1 MRWQPG
7 ERKAMSALTEI
18 AAVSWMNIRSVP
30 QRIGTSSVVIIGI
43 AGVVAV
49 LVSVFAMSSGLVRTL
64 QNSGPDNRA
73 IVVSTGA
80 AAELVSA
87 LTMEETSAIAD
98 SAGVK
103 KGPDGRALA
112 SPETLMI
119 VNLLK
124 KDGTEAG
131 APLRGLT
138 QEGFAVRSEMKMVSG
153 RAFRPGVAELIVGK
167 SAQRLYKGLEDGA
180 RVRLRGTS
188 WTVVGTFESGGGS
201 HESELMA
208 DAQTLNSAYQR
219 GSVSQSMLVVI
230 DPSVGFNGLKDSITT
245 NPQLQVDVSSEK
257 DFGTQQ
263 SDQINRI
270 LSIVAYVIGGIMAVG
285 AIFGAL
291 NTMYSAVSTRSR
303 EIATLRA
310 IGFGAAAVVVS
321 VFVEALLLALVGGAC
336 GALLA
341 WLLFNGH
348 TVDTSGGGTGGQLL
362 FDLAVTPGLMALG
375 IAWACFIGVVGGLFP
390 AIRAARLPV
399 ATALRAV

>member
-1 MRWQPG
+1 
-7 ERKAMSALTEI
+7 MSTLTQA
-18 AAVSWMNIRSVP
+18 AAVSWMNIRTLP

-49 LVSVFAMSSGLVRTL
+49 LISVFAMSTGLVKAL
-64 QNSGPDNRA
+64 QNSATDDRA

-80 AAELVSA
+80 NAELVSA
-87 LTMEETSAIAD
+87 LTNDESLAIAD
-98 SAGVK
+98 SSGVK

-112 SPETLMI
+112 SPEVLMI
-119 VNLLK
+119 VNLVK
-124 KDGTEAG
+124 RDGGEAG

-138 QEGFAVRSEMKMVSG
+138 QDGFAVHSEIKMVSG
-153 RAFRPGVAELIVGK
+153 RVFRPGVAELIVGK
-167 SAQRLYKGLEDGA
+167 SAQRLYKGLEVGA
-180 RVRLRGTS
+180 EVRLRGTT
-188 WTVVGTFESGGGS
+188 WRVVGTFESGGGA

-219 GSVSQSMLVVI
+219 GSVSQSVLVVVDRAI
-230 DPSVGFNGLKDSITT
+230 GFNALKDSITS
-245 NPQLQVDVSSEK
+245 NPQLQVDAWTER
-257 DFGTQQ
+257 DFGTQE
-263 SDQINRI
+263 SDQISRI
-270 LSIVAYVIGGIMAVG
+270 LSIVAYVVGGIMAIG

-310 IGFGAAAVVVS
+310 IGFGAAPVVIS

-336 GALLA
+336 GALIA

-348 TVDTSGGGTGGQLL
+348 SVDTLGGGTGGQLI
-362 FDLAVTPGLMALG
+362 FDLVVTPGLMALG
-375 IAWACFIGVVGGLFP
+375 ILWACLIGVVGGLFP

-399 ATALRAV
+399 AIALRAV

>member
-1 MRWQPG
+1 
-7 ERKAMSALTEI
+7 MSVLTEI

-49 LVSVFAMSSGLVRTL
+49 LISVFAMSTGLVKAL

-73 IVVSTGA
+73 IIVSTGA
-80 AAELVSA
+80 TAELVSA
-87 LTMEETSAIAD
+87 LTNEESLAVAD

-119 VNLLK
+119 VNLFK

-138 QEGFAVRSEMKMVSG
+138 QEGIAVHSEIKMVSG
-153 RAFRPGVAELIVGK
+153 RIFRPGVAELMVGK
-167 SAQRLYKGLEDGA
+167 SARRLYKGLEDGS
-180 RVRLRGTS
+180 RVRLRGTA

-201 HESELMA
+201 HESELLA

-219 GSVSQSMLVVI
+219 GGVSQSVLVVI
-230 DPSVGFNGLKDSITT
+230 DPGMGFNALKDSITT
-245 NPQLQVDVSSEK
+245 NPQLQVDVSTEK
-257 DFGTQQ
+257 DFATQE
-263 SDQINRI
+263 SDQISRI
-270 LSIVAYVIGGIMAVG
+270 LSIVAYVVGGIMAVG

-310 IGFGAAAVVVS
+310 IGFGAASVVIS
-321 VFVEALLLALVGGAC
+321 VFVEALLLALLGGAC
-336 GALLA
+336 GALIA

-348 TVDTSGGGTGGQLL
+348 SVDTSGGGTGGQMIFELV
-362 FDLAVTPGLMALG
+362 VTPALMALG
-375 IAWACFIGVVGGLFP
+375 IAWACFIGIVGGLFP

>member
-1 MRWQPG
+1 
-7 ERKAMSALTEI
+7 MSALTEI

-30 QRIGTSSVVIIGI
+30 QRIGTSCVVIIGI

-49 LVSVFAMSSGLVRTL
+49 LISVFAMSTGLVRAL
-64 QNSGPDNRA
+64 QNSVPDDRA

-80 AAELVSA
+80 AVEIVSA
-87 LTMEETSAIAD
+87 LSKEESLAIAD
-98 SAGVK
+98 SPGVK

-119 VNLLK
+119 VNLSK

-138 QEGFAVRSEMKMVSG
+138 QAGFAVHSEIKMISG
-153 RAFRPGVAELIVGK
+153 RIFKPGVAELIVGK
-167 SAQRLYKGLEDGA
+167 SAQRLYGGLEDGS
-180 RVRLRGTS
+180 RVRLRGTT
-188 WTVVGTFESGGGS
+188 WTVVGTFASGGGS

-208 DAQTLNSAYQR
+208 DAQTLNSAYER
-219 GSVSQSMLVVI
+219 GSVSQSVLLAI
-230 DPSVGFNGLKDSITT
+230 DPAVGFNALKDSIIT
-245 NPQLQVDVSSEK
+245 NPRLQADVSTEK
-257 DFGTQQ
+257 DFAAQE

-270 LSIVAYVIGGIMAVG
+270 LNIVAYVVGGIMAVG

-310 IGFGAAAVVVS
+310 IGFGAAPVVIS
-321 VFVEALLLALVGGAC
+321 VFVEALLLALLGGAC
-336 GALLA
+336 GALIA

-348 TVDTSGGGTGGQLL
+348 SVDTSGGGTGGQLL
-362 FDLAVTPGLMALG
+362 FDLVVTPGLIALG